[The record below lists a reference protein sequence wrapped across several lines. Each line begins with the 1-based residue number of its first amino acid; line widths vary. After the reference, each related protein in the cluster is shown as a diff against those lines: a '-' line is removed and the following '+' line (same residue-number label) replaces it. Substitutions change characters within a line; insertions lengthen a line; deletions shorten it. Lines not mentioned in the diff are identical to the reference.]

1 MLFRKI
7 ICISSENNTNGQ
19 SEEFQDVIAGGTHK
33 ENNIY
38 SIWLINRHEI
48 SAVQTTS
55 AN

>member
-19 SEEFQDVIAGGTHK
+19 IEEFQDVIAGGTYREH
-33 ENNIY
+33 NRY
-38 SIWLINRHEI
+38 PIWPINRHEI
-48 SAVQTTS
+48 PEIQTTS